1 MQKDKLEKII
11 QDHPGKILQD
21 HLDYIETKGKTGR
34 KASLANLTRFC
45 RIKAKKGNYHA

>member
-11 QDHPGKILQD
+11 QDHLGKILQD

-34 KASLANLTRFC
+34 KADLDNLTRFC
-45 RIKAKKGNYHA
+45 RIKAKKGNHHV